1 MPMHPTGNL
10 FVAAVDFWSPSLNAL
25 EMAARF
31 AKQYNGRVLAIHV
44 IEKSFQYPEDITVD
58 ADTIEEDLQNHL
70 QNLLQ
75 SIARQG
81 IPVELEIREGNM
93 SRQLSQALHDHEAA
107 AVFVG
112 IREGRILED
121 IFIGTNTLQL
131 LKSAEIPVV
140 IVDSLPSETEIQ
152 AVMIP
157 FDPSTGI
164 DGLLDFMAKSP
175 QALAKSVMLVVGL
188 GIDDNEENVMAKAN
202 QAADKLESMGFLR
215 IDIQVVRDEN
225 PFAGMLHEMKQQSD
239 GYDLVLLEQPN
250 LAAKGQFTLGSF
262 VEEVVTKAR
271 MPVFC
276 LPIRR
281 H

>member
-1 MPMHPTGNL
+1 MHPTGNL
-10 FVAAVDFWSPSLNAL
+10 YVAAVDFWSPSLNAL

-31 AKQYNGRVLAIHV
+31 ANQFNGRVLALHV

-81 IPVELEIREGNM
+81 IPVEFEIREGNM

-121 IFIGTNTLQL
+121 IFIGANTLQL